1 MKRRIVIPDSDMHP
15 WVGESQAD
23 AIRRAIIG
31 RPLRELAFE
40 QGKDDKDDKRAV
52 KYIPELTQRPCSRE

>member
-1 MKRRIVIPDSDMHP
+1 MHP

-31 RPLRELAFE
+31 RPLRELSFE
-40 QGKDDKDDKRAV
+40 QGGDDEDSKHAV
-52 KYIPELTQRPCSRE
+52 KYIPESTQRP